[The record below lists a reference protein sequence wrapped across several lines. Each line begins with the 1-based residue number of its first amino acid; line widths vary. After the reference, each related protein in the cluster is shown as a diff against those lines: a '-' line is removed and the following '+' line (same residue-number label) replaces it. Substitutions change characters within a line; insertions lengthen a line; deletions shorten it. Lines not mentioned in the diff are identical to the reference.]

1 MTRLSCL
8 LVSTKWQN
16 ISLVSRFVISKSNA
30 KSVPYDSVFVVIFI
44 MYNKTMVKFGFC
56 DILNNQGLS
65 SCYQLQPLARL
76 ITLTSTLI
84 ILDTTKTSSN
94 NFLLFMHFSGDCS
107 NTYCWRWKCWS
118 CTGKAFWIWSW
129 VCHSWWG
136 THARCVLFK
145 ISICHV
151 VKCSLYMY
159 HFTFAILT
167 WQD

>member
-1 MTRLSCL
+1 M
-8 LVSTKWQN
+8 STKWQN

-107 NTYCWRWKCWS
+107 NTYCWR
-118 CTGKAFWIWSW
+118 
-129 VCHSWWG
+129 
-136 THARCVLFK
+136 
-145 ISICHV
+145 
-151 VKCSLYMY
+151 
-159 HFTFAILT
+159 
-167 WQD
+167 

>member
-1 MTRLSCL
+1 MMSTVAQHNCQKAEQLTKKTWWQGWVVL
-8 LVSTKWQN
+8 VVSTKWRN
-16 ISLVSRFVISKSNA
+16 ISLISCFVISKSNA
-30 KSVPYDSVFVVIFI
+30 KSVPYNSVFVVIFI
-44 MYNKTMVKFGFC
+44 MYNKRMVRFGFC

-65 SCYQLQPLARL
+65 
-76 ITLTSTLI
+76 TSTLM

-94 NFLLFMHFSGDCS
+94 NCLLFMHFSGDCS

-151 VKCSLYMY
+151 V
-159 HFTFAILT
+159 
-167 WQD
+167 